1 MAIHED
7 LFDNDE
13 RVLINH
19 LVKGENLG
27 SYKKENLI
35 QSLMFQQS
43 ILSEESDIDVVELV
57 TATLSKV
64 NLLTDDE
71 WEEIKK
77 HIPLPCLDEDLFE
90 DVV

>member
-1 MAIHED
+1 MSIKED

-13 RVLINH
+13 RVLINRI
-19 LVKGENLG
+19 VKGENLS
-27 SYKKENLI
+27 SYKKSNLV

-43 ILSEESDIDVVELV
+43 ILGEESDIDVRELV
-57 TATLSKV
+57 SATLSKV

-77 HIPLPCLDEDLFE
+77 NIPLACLDEDIYE
-90 DVV
+90 DTI

>member
-1 MAIHED
+1 MSIKED

-13 RVLINH
+13 RVLINRI
-19 LVKGENLG
+19 VKGENLS
-27 SYKKENLI
+27 SYKKSNLV

-43 ILSEESDIDVVELV
+43 ILGEESDIDVRELV
-57 TATLSKV
+57 SATLSKV

-77 HIPLPCLDEDLFE
+77 NIPLACLDEDIYE
-90 DVV
+90 DAI